1 MGAPGGGAAAVKP
14 HRTSG
19 GAKGWHPDARER
31 DKVVSQK
38 RQENQHLAVTPGSRN
53 AQQTPA
59 RPGNP
64 KRCAA
69 GGRKG
74 SCQGVSSMGF
84 LSRSPKSPRRR
95 PKTLARPSR
104 TRAHRHTGL
113 LVCIQRSRTIGP
125 VQTRPYQLHGA
136 HPQQTSPPFKR
147 PPPALATGC
156 ARRGAGRARGWPGAG
171 ARVLQVVPARVP
183 ALPQASPPHPCHRL
197 SRPYE
202 RPRSCSMQR
211 AANCGEVFD
220 DMRAGR
226 HRSSERA
233 PAARDKGCPILEG
246 AASGHC
252 PSVLPCAR
260 PPTL

>member
-1 MGAPGGGAAAVKP
+1 MRANGTRSSPK
-14 HRTSG
+14 
-19 GAKGWHPDARER
+19 
-31 DKVVSQK
+31 K
-38 RQENQHLAVTPGSRN
+38 RQENQHLAVTPSSRN

-69 GGRKG
+69 RGRKG
-74 SCQGVSSMGF
+74 SCQGVFSMGF

-95 PKTLARPSR
+95 PKTVVAPPAHGPSR

-125 VQTRPYQLHGA
+125 VQTPPYQLHGA
-136 HPQQTSPPFKR
+136 HPQHTRPPSNFKL
-147 PPPALATGC
+147 PPPALAAGC
-156 ARRGAGRARGWPGAG
+156 ARRGAGRASWPGAG
-171 ARVLQVVPARVP
+171 ARVLQVVPAHAP

-211 AANCGEVFD
+211 AASGL
-220 DMRAGR
+220 RR
-226 HRSSERA
+226 HARRS
-233 PAARDKGCPILEG
+233 AALQ
-246 AASGHC
+246 
-252 PSVLPCAR
+252 
-260 PPTL
+260 